1 MRILEGLD
9 ALTGLDLALLGDGI
23 ASHSV
28 VAVGVFDG
36 MHLGHQRLIHD
47 LLEMSTELQGVP
59 TVITFGNHPDEVVAG
74 QAPEP
79 LISVPHRLRLLR
91 RAGVQRLLLLEFDE
105 RIREIT
111 AEQFAHDILHK
122 ALRTRGLLLGF
133 DSAIGKNRQGTPAA
147 FTELGKDYG
156 FVVRTGQALEVE
168 DRPVSSTR
176 IRNAIKQGELDG
188 ASRLLGRR
196 PGAFGEVIHGNHR
209 GHGLGFPTA
218 NLRPQHQALPPPG
231 VYAVEILHEGEQ
243 YQGVANLGT
252 CPTFD
257 ASDPGSGQSPL
268 SLEVHFLDFDVE
280 IYGATLEITFVERL
294 RPEQRFESAQQLQEQ
309 IAADILAARQV
320 LDS

>member
-9 ALTGLDLALLGDGI
+9 ALTGLDLTLLGDGI

-59 TVITFGNHPDEVVAG
+59 TVITFGNHPDEVVSG

-111 AEQFAHDILHK
+111 ARQFAHDILYK

-156 FVVRTGQALEVE
+156 FNVRTGQALAVE
-168 DRPVSSTR
+168 GLPVSSTR
-176 IRNAIKQGELDG
+176 IRNAIKQGDLDG

-218 NLRPQHQALPPPG
+218 NLRPQHQVLPPSG

-243 YQGVANLGT
+243 YKGVANLGI

-257 ASDPGSGQSPL
+257 DHGTSPGHSSL

-280 IYGATLEITFVERL
+280 IYGATLEITFVELL
-294 RPEQRFESAQQLQEQ
+294 RQEQRFESAQQLQEQ

-320 LDS
+320 LNS